1 MRPGAADAQKETPM
15 NRFAI
20 PLIAVAA
27 ASAPAAAA
35 EVQIAATGPVVEL
48 TINESV
54 EAAPDIATVGAG
66 VTTQARTAVEA
77 MRANATAMTSVVERI
92 KQLGVAE
99 RDIQTSGINLGAMYD
114 YNQQTQR
121 QVFRGYQASN
131 RVSVKLR
138 DIQRTGEVLDALV
151 AAGATDLSG
160 PDWSIDDDSAARAQA
175 RGAAVE
181 RGQAQ
186 ALEYARLAGYSGLRL
201 LEINETLVPS
211 RPMPMVQQMARAEA
225 ADASTPVQP
234 GMVEASVTVTVK
246 YEMTR

>member
-1 MRPGAADAQKETPM
+1 MHRYVL
-15 NRFAI
+15 
-20 PLIAVAA
+20 PLLA
-27 ASAPAAAA
+27 ASILASPAAA
-35 EVQIAATGPVVEL
+35 EVQVTATGPVVEL
-48 TINESV
+48 TVNESV
-54 EAAPDIATVGAG
+54 EAEPDIVTVGAG

-77 MRANATAMTSVVERI
+77 MRTNATAMQSVIDRI
-92 KQLGVAE
+92 KALGVAE
-99 RDIQTSGINLGAMYD
+99 RDIQTTGINLGAMYD

-160 PDWSIDDDSAARAQA
+160 PDWSIDDDTSARAQA
-175 RGAAVE
+175 RRQAMETA
-181 RGQAQ
+181 RAQ
-186 ALEYARLAGYSGLRL
+186 ALEYARAAGYSDLRL
-201 LEINETLVPS
+201 LEVSETIASQP
-211 RPMPMVQQMARAEA
+211 PMPFLRAQRAEAA

-234 GMVEASVTVTVK
+234 GMVEASVTVRVS

>member
-1 MRPGAADAQKETPM
+1 MHRYVL
-15 NRFAI
+15 
-20 PLIAVAA
+20 PLAA
-27 ASAPAAAA
+27 ASFLAVPAAA
-35 EVQIAATGPVVEL
+35 EVQVTSSGPVVEL
-48 TINESV
+48 TVNESV
-54 EAAPDIATVGAG
+54 EAEPDIVTLGAG

-77 MRANATAMTSVVERI
+77 MRTNATAMQAVIDRI
-92 KQLGVAE
+92 KALGIAE
-99 RDIQTSGINLGAMYD
+99 RDIQTTGINLGAMYD

-160 PDWSIDDDSAARAQA
+160 PDWSIDDDTAARAQA
-175 RGAAVE
+175 RRTAMETA
-181 RGQAQ
+181 RAQ
-186 ALEYARLAGYSGLRL
+186 ALEYARAAGFSDIRL
-201 LEINETLVPS
+201 LEVSETIAPQP
-211 RPMPMVQQMARAEA
+211 PMPFLRGVAAEA

-234 GMVEASVTVTVK
+234 GMIQAGVTVRVT